1 MFMELNGKFG
11 VVTESSQLAGDEEI
25 TREAAQLILES
36 VIFENANDE
45 EILELTENHR
55 LVNDLIE
62 MDAVEEKTI
71 VRLDKQA
78 RISQTQKIAVFTIA
92 KERNDPDFRKLMTVW
107 RMEKN
112 LEDKLMKKYG
122 SEGLRRAKTTVQ
134 KNYRQR
140 GNVFTKITGRAE
152 AKLPMASTKGA
163 KKATSKV
170 VPPKR

>member
-1 MFMELNGKFG
+1 MFMDLNGKFG
-11 VVTESSQLAGDEEI
+11 VVTESAHLAGDEEV

-152 AKLPMASTKGA
+152 AKLPMAAKGA
-163 KKATSKV
+163 KQASSKV

>member
-11 VVTESSQLAGDEEI
+11 VVTESTHLASDEEI
-25 TREAAQLILES
+25 SLESAQLILES

-45 EILELTENHR
+45 EILELTENSR

-112 LEDKLMKKYG
+112 LEEKLMRKYG

-140 GNVFTKITGRAE
+140 GNVFTKITTRAE
-152 AKLPMASTKGA
+152 AKLPGQATKGVKQA
-163 KKATSKV
+163 SSKV